1 MQFHVVDIFSTEELI
16 NNTDTKKELQ
26 DFVDISKIALLFST
40 TSNVIS
46 NILFTW
52 ALFCIYFKHCTIV
65 CSSANIAC
73 FKSLKS
79 LQEHLWKLKVY
90 FCGIREEKDDK
101 TKPLDPFNDVY
112 EDEDVDPFSIVVVY
126 KHKKEE
132 IIITGLPGGGPPPGG
147 PPPGGPPPGGPP
159 PGGPPPG
166 GPPPGGPPPGG
177 PPPGGPPPGGP
188 PPGGPPP
195 GGPPPGGPPPGGPP
209 PGGPSPGGPPPG
221 GPPPEGPPPGGPPPG
236 GPSPGGPPPGGPPP
250 GGPPPGGPPPGGPP
264 PGGPPPG
271 GPPPG
276 CPSPGGPPPGGPLP
290 GGSPPGGP
298 PPGGPPPGG
307 PPPGGPPPG
316 DLPLPRHDFFSKQDE
331 RTSTPLQGERLCRC
345 VSCFLFSFFCL
356 LVVTYAVFFHYLYEY
371 RVDSSDDPF
380 AKKWE
385 AIALAS
391 YSFSLLRTLVSCFI
405 FSKLMY
411 AIQKRCEEL
420 ELFVLRVNENYLNVC
435 QSGSDVFKY
444 ANYCWLEELKEALEQ
459 IKEAF
464 EKIEKELPEL
474 KIDENVDEYKQ
485 ISGTNETY
493 KRTKNARIKV
503 RNVEEDIKKWKGV
516 PKTGKIMKHIEDYD
530 EINEVMKKIKDE
542 IRKNPD
548 SITGD
553 KTKQSIIVINA
564 NSVQGAAYIAKEV
577 TNEILHAPG
586 DSTSRSTI
594 SRSRS
599 TPTFRS
605 TTFVPDGPQEKKE
618 IALKYLKER
627 DKHFVKISVS
637 TLGWFQLWFLFH
649 WVLYMLSTFMILS
662 LLIDAIAL
670 HVKAKISHID
680 PGVLFDPAEIGF
692 LFMYSLAQCFFLLY
706 PCLRAA
712 SVTRTR
718 ARVIRHL
725 NEQAHTFTNI
735 PADVMN
741 EFIDSMRKRK
751 FSFRLRILCAQIPF
765 NLNIAYFSIAF
776 GFVGVVVTLITS
788 VKT

>member
-1 MQFHVVDIFSTEELI
+1 MTQMLVVHSQFHVVNIFSTEELI

-40 TSNVIS
+40 TSNLFS

-65 CSSANIAC
+65 CRAANIAC
-73 FKSLKS
+73 FNFLKS
-79 LQEHLWKLKVY
+79 LQERLWKLKIY
-90 FCGIREEKDDK
+90 FCGIREEEDDK

-112 EDEDVDPFSIVVVY
+112 DDEDVDPFSIVVVY
-126 KHKKEE
+126 KHKEEE
-132 IIITGLPGGGPPPGG
+132 ITTDPTKQK
-147 PPPGGPPPGGPP
+147 
-159 PGGPPPG
+159 
-166 GPPPGGPPPGG
+166 
-177 PPPGGPPPGGP
+177 
-188 PPGGPPP
+188 
-195 GGPPPGGPPPGGPP
+195 
-209 PGGPSPGGPPPG
+209 
-221 GPPPEGPPPGGPPPG
+221 E
-236 GPSPGGPPPGGPPP
+236 
-250 GGPPPGGPPPGGPP
+250 
-264 PGGPPPG
+264 
-271 GPPPG
+271 
-276 CPSPGGPPPGGPLP
+276 
-290 GGSPPGGP
+290 
-298 PPGGPPPGG
+298 
-307 PPPGGPPPG
+307 
-316 DLPLPRHDFFSKQDE
+316 FFSKQDE

-380 AKKWE
+380 AKKLE
-385 AIALAS
+385 AIALAF

-420 ELFVLRVNENYLNVC
+420 ELFVLRVNKNYLNVC
-435 QSGSDVFKY
+435 QNDSDVFKY
-444 ANYCWLEELKEALEQ
+444 ANYCWLKELKDALEQ

-464 EKIEKELPEL
+464 DKMEKVIPQI
-474 KIDENVDEYKQ
+474 KIDDNDQEGEHAENDA
-485 ISGTNETY
+485 NEIY
-493 KRTKNARIKV
+493 KRGKNARI
-503 RNVEEDIKKWKGV
+503 NVCNAKTKIEGWKGA
-516 PKTGKIMKHIEDYD
+516 PEINDLKKHIKDYD
-530 EINEVMKKIKDE
+530 IINEVMKEIKDE
-542 IRKNPD
+542 MKKD
-548 SITGD
+548 SNQITWD
-553 KTKQSIIVINA
+553 KTKQSIIFINA
-564 NSVQGAAYIAKEV
+564 NSAQGAAYIAKEV
-577 TNEILHAPG
+577 TNEILHGNAGTTRIAVPITESAVPIAESAVPITESAVPITESAVPIAESAVPITESAVPITESAVPIAESAVPITGGPG
-586 DSTSRSTI
+586 HMTGNEGPIT
-594 SRSRS
+594 
-599 TPTFRS
+599 
-605 TTFVPDGPQEKKE
+605 DGSKERKE

-627 DKHFVKISVS
+627 DKHFVKTSVS

-649 WVLYMLSTFMILS
+649 WVLYMLSTFMILT

-670 HVKAKISHID
+670 HVKARITHID

-735 PADVMN
+735 PAGVMS